1 MAFMDSAHAQTGFA
15 PSAEVTIE
23 FTNPGVSPS
32 HWILTLHPDGS
43 GHFHSERGNPAGA
56 NPKAMDVP
64 EVDRDIQL
72 QPGFAASAFETARQ
86 NKWFKVQCESHQR
99 VAFEGWKKL
108 SYSGP
113 EGQGSCTFN
122 YSHEKEI
129 QALGDSLLGVEET
142 LTEGAR
148 LEMLLE
154 HDRLGLDQEMQ
165 AICERAKDGRMQQIF
180 AIREILERLSNDGEV
195 LDRVKKRAK
204 ELLAQA
210 GA

>member
-1 MAFMDSAHAQTGFA
+1 MASADAQTQFA

-23 FTNPGVSPS
+23 YTNPGLSPA

-43 GHFHSERGNPAGA
+43 GHFRSERGHPASA
-56 NPKAMDVP
+56 DAKEMVVP
-64 EVDRDIQL
+64 EVDRDIHVE
-72 QPGFAASAFETARQ
+72 PGFATSVFETARQ
-86 NKWFKVQCESHQR
+86 NKWFRKDCESHQK

-122 YSHEKEI
+122 YSHDKEI
-129 QALGDSLLGVEET
+129 QGLGDSLIGVEET

-165 AICERAKDGRMQQIF
+165 SICEGAKEGRMQQIS
-180 AIREILERLSNDGEV
+180 AIREILERLENDDEV

-204 ELLAQA
+204 TLLTQS
-210 GA
+210 GS